1 MIALVRDG
9 IRRRGMVGSAK
20 APEKG
25 EFKLKNFNI
34 KKTGKRPMAHH
45 IEVGGACFR
54 GNMEERA
61 KTRAFKAPVF
71 TIPA

>member
-1 MIALVRDG
+1 
-9 IRRRGMVGSAK
+9 MVGSAK

-54 GNMEERA
+54 GEHGRKGENA
-61 KTRAFKAPVF
+61 CF
-71 TIPA
+71 